1 MQSDPNLFEQLGT
14 IYIFKKV
21 HIICYLFCIDY
32 ISILDALIYHVQ
44 AVPEKVFC
52 VSDYLDLKK
61 LDVEEIVWVDEIN
74 GLLNAT
80 SDIEACKIIGMDC
93 EWRPN
98 FEKNTKSSKVTPWFV
113 LV

>member
-1 MQSDPNLFEQLGT
+1 MQLFT
-14 IYIFKKV
+14 MCK
-21 HIICYLFCIDY
+21 
-32 ISILDALIYHVQ
+32 

-80 SDIEACKIIGMDC
+80 SNIEACKIIGMDC

-98 FEKNTKSSKVTPWFV
+98 FEKNTKPSKVSNTLLCTSICFNV
-113 LV
+113 FLVFWVPH